1 MQAPPEKVLDWDEDA
16 VQGPWRWLQ
25 RVYNMSA
32 DHITHIHND
41 GGGNG
46 TNHGHGSS
54 AGVSQHPLLVDLLS
68 NEGKLSAEWLD
79 QLSADDKVHSTLC
92 VMSLF

>member
-1 MQAPPEKVLDWDEDA
+1 MQKKSGFVSTSQILAESPSVLTTAQSSELI
-16 VQGPWRWLQ
+16 QQL
-25 RVYNMSA
+25 
-32 DHITHIHND
+32 TLFLHND